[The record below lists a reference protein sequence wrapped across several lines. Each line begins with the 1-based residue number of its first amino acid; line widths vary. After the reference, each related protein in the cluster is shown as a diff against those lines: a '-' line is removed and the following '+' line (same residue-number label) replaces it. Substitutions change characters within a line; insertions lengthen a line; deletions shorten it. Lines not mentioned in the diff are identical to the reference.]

1 MQVGDI
7 ISWQRTFTEDDVRR
21 FSYVSGDA
29 GVHHIMCDRMPWVA

>member
-21 FSYVSGDA
+21 FGHVSGDA
-29 GVHHIMCDRMPWVA
+29 GIHHVQPDTQGRLL